1 VKQLEVILYNIYT
14 YKTALR
20 ARTMNKAQETVS
32 ASVKREFNVSS
43 TPPPKASK
51 KLTMRRRPEGP
62 GLKLGGS
69 SDEDAQGQAPDG
81 KAKVYQ
87 CLMCPDDPPYAGASG
102 LWYHMKRHH
111 GARTRP
117 YNKRKDEKVKSV
129 KKSAKKKK
137 KKKKSAKKG
146 KKSEKG
152 KKKGPT
158 TPKKSSS
165 KKSAKR
171 TPTRKPK
178 LKLPKSLVGSKRRRE
193 PEAGQEDDDD
203 SSSDSDSSSDEAEA
217 ADQGTPTI
225 TRNSDLMDLM
235 RQKWQNST
243 DPFLLLAEVAECVTP
258 RKRKKIKEAAKSL
271 KFRLNEDEVNSAGAA
286 QEAKGD
292 DIGAFPKRPYF
303 TSMIA
308 TQ

>member
-1 VKQLEVILYNIYT
+1 
-14 YKTALR
+14 
-20 ARTMNKAQETVS
+20 MSKAQET
-32 ASVKREFNVSS
+32 SVKREFNVSS
-43 TPPPKASK
+43 TPPPKAGQ
-51 KLTMRRRPEGP
+51 KLSMRRRPEGA

-69 SDEDAQGQAPDG
+69 SDEDAQDQAPDG

-117 YNKRKDEKVKSV
+117 YNKRKDEKVKSA

-137 KKKKSAKKG
+137 KTAKKG

-178 LKLPKSLVGSKRRRE
+178 LKLPKSLVNAGTKRRRE
-193 PEAGQEDDDD
+193 PESDDE
-203 SSSDSDSSSDEAEA
+203 SSSDSDSSADEA
-217 ADQGTPTI
+217 ADQETPTI
-225 TRNSDLMDLM
+225 TRNGDLMDLM
-235 RQKWQNST
+235 RQKWQNSK

-271 KFRLNEDEVNSAGAA
+271 KFRLNEDEINGVGAV

-292 DIGAFPKRPYF
+292 ELGAFPKRPYF
-303 TSMIA
+303 TPLIA